1 MTTHYDTI
9 IIGAGP
15 AGYVCAIRC
24 AQLGLKTA
32 CIDSWLDDNK
42 QPVLGGTCLNAG
54 CIPSKALLRS
64 SEHFDTLKGPGLHP
78 GITLTGLDLD
88 LDAVQA
94 DKHRIISELTG
105 GIASLFKANGIEWIA
120 GHATL
125 HPERQVHVRHHGSKK
140 EDKLSADHVVIATGS
155 RPIDIPAARLDGN
168 LIVDSEGALSFDSV
182 PERLGIIGAGVIG
195 LEMGSVWSRFG
206 SEVTL
211 LEAQDVFLPPVD
223 RDVAAI
229 ALAEFR
235 KQNLDIRLGT
245 RVMKSTVQEKTV
257 TVVIKQGDEEH
268 ELEFDKL
275 VVAVGR
281 RPCSDEFVAP
291 EVELA
296 LEQGGC
302 IHVDENWETSVP
314 GVYAIGDVIL
324 GPMLAHKGSAEGIAV
339 AEILAGQQ
347 GEVNYDS
354 IPGVIYTDPELAW
367 TGKSEQ
373 ELRNADIPFR
383 CGRFPFAASGRA
395 RAMGKTSGMVKML
408 VHQDSDE
415 ILGVH
420 IVGENASELI
430 AEAVL
435 AMEYKAT
442 SEDLA
447 MTIHAHPTLSEA
459 LHEAALA
466 VNGEAIH
473 IANRPCPQ

>member
-1 MTTHYDTI
+1 MTNHYDAI

-32 CIDSWLDDNK
+32 CVDDWLNDNQ

-54 CIPSKALLRS
+54 CIPSKALLES
-64 SEHFDTLKGPGLHP
+64 SDRYAGLKSNNLHP
-78 GITLTGLDLD
+78 GITLQGIELDMG
-88 LDAVQA
+88 AVQT
-94 DKHRIISELTG
+94 DKQRIVSELTG
-105 GIASLFKANGIEWIA
+105 GIASLFKTNGVEWIA
-120 GHATL
+120 GRAVL
-125 HPERQVHVRHHGSKK
+125 HPDRQLHVSHTDT
-140 EDKLSADHVVIATGS
+140 DKSSVLSAEHVIIATGS
-155 RPIDIPAARLDGN
+155 RPIDIPAARLDDE
-168 LIVDSEGALSFDSV
+168 LIVDSAGILAMDSV

-195 LEMGSVWSRFG
+195 LEMGSVWNRFG
-206 SEVTL
+206 SQVTL
-211 LEAQDVFLPPVD
+211 LETQELFLPPVD
-223 RDVAAI
+223 RDISAI

-235 KQNLDIRLGT
+235 NQGLDIRLGT
-245 RVMKSTVQEKTV
+245 RVTDSSSNEQTV
-257 TVVIKQGDEEH
+257 TVVIDKDEE
-268 ELEFDKL
+268 EQNLEFDKL

-281 RPCSDEFVAP
+281 APCSNNITAP
-291 EVELA
+291 EVDLA
-296 LEQGGC
+296 IEQGGC
-302 IHVDENWETSVP
+302 IHVDENFETNVP
-314 GVYAIGDVIL
+314 GVYAIGDVIR

-339 AEILAGQQ
+339 AEILAGQH

-354 IPGVIYTDPELAW
+354 IPGVIYTEPELAW

-373 ELRNADIPFR
+373 ELRHADIPFR
-383 CGRFPFAASGRA
+383 CGRFPFNASGRA
-395 RAMGKTSGMVKML
+395 RAMGKTSGMVKIL
-408 VHQDSDE
+408 AHQESDE

-435 AMEYKAT
+435 AMEFKAS

-466 VNGEAIH
+466 VNGDAIH
-473 IANRPCPQ
+473 IANQPCPK